1 MDDGTAGGRIWFQRP
16 RGVAQRSILF
26 GRLLPPGFAVQGAS
40 KENAYTNVVCQCH
53 GTGPPQMIVASCVLW
68 SWGEEY
74 ASAAGM
80 TRLRGSE
87 SFFFCRVR
95 AHTYV
100 YCK

>member
-87 SFFFCRVR
+87 SFFFL
-95 AHTYV
+95 
-100 YCK
+100 